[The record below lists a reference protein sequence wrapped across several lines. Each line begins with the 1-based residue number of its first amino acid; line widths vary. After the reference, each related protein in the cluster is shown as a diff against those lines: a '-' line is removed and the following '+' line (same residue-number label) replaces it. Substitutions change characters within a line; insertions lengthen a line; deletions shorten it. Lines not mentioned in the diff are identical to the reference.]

1 MNNGMQIPNLP
12 LLLPLS
18 LLLPLLLDAS
28 STSDAASSVQQW
40 VNHFSA
46 GSAQVLQAVN
56 TALTDV
62 FKLAWI
68 TLISIGILL
77 YLTHLNRRLGKDFIF
92 GGTAMA
98 LLVQFIF
105 PVVFKL

>member
-1 MNNGMQIPNLP
+1 MQVLNLL

-28 STSDAASSVQQW
+28 SSSEPASSVQQW
-40 VNHFSA
+40 VSQFSA

-62 FKLAWI
+62 FKLAWV
-68 TLISIGILL
+68 TLLSIGIIL

-92 GGTAMA
+92 GGAAMA

>member
-1 MNNGMQIPNLP
+1 MQVLNLL

-28 STSDAASSVQQW
+28 SSSEAASSVQQW
-40 VNHFSA
+40 VSQFSA
-46 GSAQVLQAVN
+46 GSTQVLQAVN

-62 FKLAWI
+62 FKLAWV
-68 TLISIGILL
+68 TLLSIGIIL

-92 GGTAMA
+92 GGAAMA